1 MTILEMTFSFENT
14 IISLDIKLSLIIKIR
29 ELVS

>member
-14 IISLDIKLSLIIKIR
+14 IISLDIKLLLIIKIR